1 MVGRAVNTDYR
12 RQLNFLSRGDYTRS
26 RVDYSRI
33 RVQAI
38 VDSTTGPYHASLLAG
53 TNLVYE
59 QEGLISMNIVAMVLA
74 GGEGTRLYPLTAEHA
89 KPAVPFASGYRLVD
103 FVLSNL
109 VNSRISTIYVLAQYK
124 PESLIKHISAAWAPW
139 FAGGEGMIK
148 VLLPRS
154 NTLGGQFKGTAD
166 AVYQYLDLVQAHAP
180 DVVAVFAADH
190 VYRMDVRQMVDFHR
204 ERRADVSVSA
214 VAVPIREASHFGI
227 VATAADGRVRD
238 FREKPRH
245 AAPLPG
251 DPERAYASMGNYLF
265 DPEVL
270 EQSLHEA
277 RRLGDTDFGRDLLP
291 RLCSSHRVFAYD
303 FADNRVP
310 GVQEYEEPAYWRDVG
325 TLAALA
331 AAQQDAMGS
340 PPRFNLWN
348 RRWPIRGEFDAA
360 LLARIRSWQQDPL
373 TAAGAWQSASK
384 DRRTDER
391 LQTS

>member
-1 MVGRAVNTDYR
+1 
-12 RQLNFLSRGDYTRS
+12 
-26 RVDYSRI
+26 
-33 RVQAI
+33 
-38 VDSTTGPYHASLLAG
+38 
-53 TNLVYE
+53 
-59 QEGLISMNIVAMVLA
+59 MNIVAMVLA

-109 VNSRISTIYVLAQYK
+109 INSRISTMYVLAQYK

-139 FAGGEGMIK
+139 FTEGDGMIK

-166 AVYQYLDLVQAHAP
+166 AVYQYLDLLQAHAP

-190 VYRMDVRQMVDFHR
+190 VYRMDVRQMVAFHR
-204 ERRADVSVSA
+204 ESRADVTVSA
-214 VAVPIREASHFGI
+214 VAVPIRQAANFGI
-227 VATAADGRVRD
+227 VATAADGRVSQ
-238 FREKPRH
+238 FHEKPQH

-251 DPERAYASMGNYLF
+251 DPTRAYASMGNYLF
-265 DPEVL
+265 DPDVL
-270 EQSLHEA
+270 EQALHEA
-277 RRLGDTDFGRDLLP
+277 RRLGDTDFGGDILP
-291 RLCSSHRVFAYD
+291 RLCSTNRVYAYD

-310 GVQEYEEPAYWRDVG
+310 GVQESEEPAYWRDVG

-360 LLARIRSWQQDPL
+360 LLARIRGWHEETL
-373 TAAGAWQSASK
+373 TAARSWQSASR

-391 LQTS
+391 LQPS

>member
-1 MVGRAVNTDYR
+1 
-12 RQLNFLSRGDYTRS
+12 
-26 RVDYSRI
+26 
-33 RVQAI
+33 
-38 VDSTTGPYHASLLAG
+38 
-53 TNLVYE
+53 
-59 QEGLISMNIVAMVLA
+59 MNIVAMVLA

-139 FAGGEGMIK
+139 FADGEGMVK
-148 VLLPRS
+148 MLLPRS

-166 AVYQYLDLVQAHAP
+166 AVYQYLDLLQAHAP

-190 VYRMDVRQMVDFHR
+190 VYRMDVRQMIEFHH
-204 ERRADVSVSA
+204 ERRADVTVSA

-227 VATAADGRVRD
+227 VVTAADGRVRE
-238 FREKPRH
+238 FREKPQQ
-245 AAPLPG
+245 AVPLPG
-251 DPERAYASMGNYLF
+251 DPARAYASMGNYLF

-277 RRLGDTDFGRDLLP
+277 RRLGDTDFGRDILP
-291 RLCSSHRVFAYD
+291 RLCSTHRVYAYD

-331 AAQQDAMGS
+331 AAQQDAMGN

-360 LLARIRSWQQDPL
+360 LLGRIRGWREAALAEVNASGINSPAPWQ
-373 TAAGAWQSASK
+373 AANR
-384 DRRTDER
+384 DRRSDER
-391 LQTS
+391 LPTS